1 MTHRKTISLLVSVI
15 SGMMFF
21 IATTVCK
28 AEQREELAAEKWE
41 ELAAEKWEELTDVPL
56 YEFTWKDDLKWSAI
70 VLFAPK
76 RLNEI
81 SPIHVYEYIT
91 KEHNDIE
98 KTIAKDLCAA
108 ELKEPGFASFLGT
121 LEDNTLDNKGR
132 VRLHPAEIFLDGY
145 NYRYRLIS
153 SLGSDSEVI
162 RIGTN
167 KMIPGKDLKNTY
179 WVSVEDW
186 PNVLAQRPDVLAQR
200 PDVLAQRPDVL
211 AQWPEVQAQLPEVK
225 AQWWSNVRAMQ
236 PALLPN
242 VIQAQ
247 LPSAQATWPDGVLMQ
262 WRDLLVNQPLTD
274 DNNEKNSCWWSR
286 LGTLIM

>member
-41 ELAAEKWEELTDVPL
+41 ELTDVPL
-56 YEFTWKDDLKWSAI
+56 YEFTWKDDLKWSAM

-81 SPIHVYEYIT
+81 SPIHVYEYTT

-132 VRLHPAEIFLDGY
+132 VRLHPAEIFYDGY

-186 PNVLAQRPDVLAQR
+186 PNVLAQRPDVLAQ
-200 PDVLAQRPDVL
+200 
-211 AQWPEVQAQLPEVK
+211 WPEVQARLPEVK
-225 AQWWSNVRAMQ
+225 AQWWNNVRAMQ
-236 PALLPN
+236 PALLPS

-262 WRDLLVNQPLTD
+262 WRDLLVNQSLTD
-274 DNNEKNSCWWSR
+274 DNNEKDSCWWSR